1 MDYCHFS
8 YITKLKKK
16 KKKKPCT
23 STTFII
29 SERHVQT
36 NINCSQINSC
46 PSSHWLRAS
55 EIPSVESLVMSNNMA
70 QAASP
75 VTGKKK
81 KLTTPVAL
89 VIFQ

>member
-1 MDYCHFS
+1 M
-8 YITKLKKK
+8 
-16 KKKKPCT
+16 
-23 STTFII
+23 I
-29 SERHVQT
+29 SERPLQM

-46 PSSHWLRAS
+46 LSSHRFRAS
-55 EIPSVESLVMSNNMA
+55 EIPSVESPVMSNNMA